1 MSDQFSPVVY
11 LIKSVMCKLILTKKI
26 FRSLNVYEIQV
37 ILPSHLTEDFF
48 EEEKPS
54 EKGCYSVGKPTS
66 ASVTPP
72 IRLKTFTQG
81 QIIITHQVSPI
92 IIIGIDVCR
101 KKPKKVFIRHNIGIK
116 LGISRGIC
124 FCCS

>member
-1 MSDQFSPVVY
+1 VS
-11 LIKSVMCKLILTKKI
+11 
-26 FRSLNVYEIQV
+26 V
-37 ILPSHLTEDFF
+37 ILSLENFPPYILSYNNKNKYLG
-48 EEEKPS
+48 KYL

-92 IIIGIDVCR
+92 IVIGIDVC
-101 KKPKKVFIRHNIGIK
+101 FI
-116 LGISRGIC
+116 
-124 FCCS
+124 

>member
-37 ILPSHLTEDFF
+37 ILPSNLTEDFF

-92 IIIGIDVCR
+92 IVIGIDVCL
-101 KKPKKVFIRHNIGIK
+101 P
-116 LGISRGIC
+116 
-124 FCCS
+124 